1 MKLLR
6 LVCLLCFALGYILD
20 LCSSCKYDI
29 VDTLALHHGQ
39 IFLNIYIEMI
49 TDSQAVTQKQ
59 ISWKNK
65 WKLMKQTHEISIK
78 HASTYVEIHVLP
90 EHSN

>member
-29 VDTLALHHGQ
+29 VDTLTLHHVQ
-39 IFLNIYIEMI
+39 MFLNIYIEMI
-49 TDSQAVTQKQ
+49 TDSQAVMQKN
-59 ISWKNK
+59 SWKNK
-65 WKLMKQTHEISIK
+65 WKLMKRTHEISIK
-78 HASTYVEIHVLP
+78 HTSTYIEIHVLH